1 MTDIGNIR
9 SKNLIDIKLGSL
21 NDKKDVQPQ
30 KPAQQ
35 SNTGSDLINKYLD
48 NQAQINKPSVN
59 KTEAIN
65 GVGSKPAG
73 YKNNLRTMFRENK
86 AVILAIVPRIFTAE
100 DKNGNELI
108 ELNKGEKPGT
118 FLSAIKRLD
127 EVKAEG
133 FNTFHILPIHPPGKN
148 KAMGT
153 AGSLYAP
160 LKYIEDDGQ
169 LAIDPVLVDPNDPR
183 SPQEQMKAFIN
194 ECHKRDIKVML
205 DLPSCASVDMFNAHP
220 ELMAIDKNGNPE
232 TPEGWLDIRMFNP
245 WKDKSKRELNKD
257 LLDMHIKYVDSCI
270 DLGID
275 GIRSDVARAKPTE
288 FWDILINHARQKDPE
303 FAMLG
308 ESYTYETASPQA
320 NMPYDRPEDSLR
332 AGFDAIYGQHHIFH
346 ELKNAKEAS
355 KYITDMLDMS
365 DRLPAGKTLI
375 GSFMTHD
382 DESLMNH
389 GGADFCNLV
398 SVVQSTIP
406 MCNPYVLDGFQS
418 GDYYHYGYAHQY
430 VKPSESAT
438 DNTELEVHPYKM
450 DIFNLSRKPG
460 GDNPEIGKVMTSA
473 FKNRE
478 NSKYQDVITKG
489 DYIELNKSKDKDDQV
504 WAYARHLNGKTLL
517 VVANMNKNRDSSA
530 IIKVPTLKSTQ
541 ELNNLVDN
549 YGQPSKFQV
558 KDGEVRLQ
566 LGPSRAHVF
575 EIDTPDIEKYLDPSQ
590 IHRQNF
596 TNHENVKYNK

>member
-1 MTDIGNIR
+1 MTEINNVR
-9 SKNLIDIKLGSL
+9 KPNLIDLKL
-21 NDKKDVQPQ
+21 NTVN
-30 KPAQQ
+30 KPVEEPKPVEIEKT
-35 SNTGSDLINKYLD
+35 SSDLINRYLE

-59 KTEAIN
+59 KPN
-65 GVGSKPAG
+65 GVGDKGSAVPN
-73 YKNNLRTMFRENK
+73 YKNNLRTMFRDNK
-86 AVILAIVPRIFTAE
+86 AVILAIVPRIFTAQ
-100 DKNGNELI
+100 DKDGDERI
-108 ELNKGEKPGT
+108 ELNRGEKPGT
-118 FLSAIKRLD
+118 FLSAINRLD
-127 EVKAEG
+127 EIKAEG
-133 FNTFHILPIHPPGKN
+133 FNTFHILPIHPPGKT

-169 LAIDPVLVDPNDPR
+169 IAIDPVLVDENDPR
-183 SPQEQMKAFIN
+183 SPQEQMKAFID

-205 DLPSCASVDMFNAHP
+205 DLPSCASVDMYEAHP
-220 ELMAIDKNGNPE
+220 ELMAIDKDGKPE

-355 KYITDMLDMS
+355 NYIKEMLDMS
-365 DRLPAGKTLI
+365 NRLPAGKTLI

-398 SVVQSTIP
+398 SIVQSTIP

-418 GDYYHYGYAHQY
+418 GDYYNYKYSGTH
-430 VKPSESAT
+430 VDPSETVT
-438 DNTELEVHPYKM
+438 DNTELETHPYKM

-460 GDNPEIGKVMTSA
+460 GDHPEIGKVMTSA
-473 FKNRE
+473 FKIRADK
-478 NSKYQDVITKG
+478 KYSELMTKG

-504 WAYARHLNGKTLL
+504 WAYARHLNGKTVL
-517 VVANMNKNRDSSA
+517 VVANMNKNRNSSA
-530 IIKVPTLKSTQ
+530 IIKIPTLKGTQ

-558 KDGEVRLQ
+558 KPGEVRLE

-575 EIDTPDIEKYLDPSQ
+575 EIDTPDIEKYIDEKQ

-596 TNHENVKYNK
+596 TNS

>member
-1 MTDIGNIR
+1 MTDI
-9 SKNLIDIKLGSL
+9 SKIKTGNLIDIKLGKA
-21 NDKKDVQPQ
+21 NDKKQIPES
-30 KPAQQ
+30 KSATN
-35 SNTGSDLINKYLD
+35 NTGSDIINQYLD
-48 NQAQINKPSVN
+48 NQAQINKPAVT
-59 KTEAIN
+59 KVPVIN
-65 GVGSKPAG
+65 GVGSEPVN
-73 YKNNLRTMFRENK
+73 YKNNLRTMFQNNE
-86 AVILAIVPRIFTAE
+86 AVMLAIVPRIFTAE
-100 DKNGNELI
+100 DKNGDELI
-108 ELNKGEKPGT
+108 KSKDGEKPGT

-127 EVKAEG
+127 EIKAEG
-133 FNTFHILPIHPPGKN
+133 FNTFHILPIHPPGKTN
-148 KAMGT
+148 AMGT

-160 LKYIEDDGQ
+160 EKYIEDDGQ

-220 ELMAIDKNGNPE
+220 ELMAINSKGEAE

-257 LLDMHIKYVDSCI
+257 LLDMHLKYVDSCI

-288 FWDILINHARQKDPE
+288 FWDILIKHAREKDPE

-346 ELKNAKEAS
+346 EMSSAKEAS

-389 GGADFCNLV
+389 GGPDFCNLV
-398 SVVQSTIP
+398 SIIQSTIP

-418 GDYYHYGYAHQY
+418 GDTYDYSY
-430 VKPSESAT
+430 K
-438 DNTELEVHPYKM
+438 DTELSEDEAKTTYTGNDEYTVHPYKM

-460 GDNPEIGKVMTSA
+460 GKNPEIGKVMTSA

-478 NSKYQDVITKG
+478 KYKDIISKG
-489 DYIELNKSKDKDDQV
+489 DYIELNKSKDKNDNV

-517 VVANMNKNRDSSA
+517 VVANMSKNRDSSA
-530 IIKVPTLKSTQ
+530 IIDIPTLKGDQ
-541 ELNNLVDN
+541 KINNLVDN
-549 YGQPSKFQV
+549 YGKPSQFQV
-558 KDGEVRLQ
+558 APNELRVK

-575 EIDTPDIEKYLDPSQ
+575 EIDTPDIEKYLSQKQ

-596 TNHENVKYNK
+596 TNTNKVTK

>member
-1 MTDIGNIR
+1 MNDIGNIR
-9 SKNLIDIKLGSL
+9 SKNLIDLKLNSL
-21 NDKKDVQPQ
+21 NEKKDAEPKQ
-30 KPAQQ
+30 PAQKAD
-35 SNTGSDLINKYLD
+35 SGSDLINKYLD
-48 NQAQINKPSVN
+48 NQAQINKPSVGR
-59 KTEAIN
+59 TEGID
-65 GVGSKPAG
+65 GVGARPANF
-73 YKNNLRTMFRENK
+73 KNNLRSMFRDNK

-100 DKNGNELI
+100 DKDGNEKI
-108 ELNKGEKPGT
+108 ETKKGEKPGT
-118 FLSAIKRLD
+118 FLSAINRLD
-127 EVKAEG
+127 EVKAQG
-133 FNTFHILPIHPPGKN
+133 FNTLHILPIHPPGKN

-169 LAIDPVLVDPNDPR
+169 IAIDPVLVDPNDPR

-245 WKDKSKRELNKD
+245 WKDKSKRELNQD

-308 ESYTYETASPQA
+308 ESYTYECASPQA

-355 KYITDMLDMS
+355 NYITDMLDMS

-389 GGADFCNLV
+389 GGPDFCNLV

-418 GDYYHYGYAHQY
+418 GDYYNYGYAHSH
-430 VKPSESAT
+430 VDPADTVT
-438 DNTELEVHPYKM
+438 DNTEMEVHPYKM

-460 GDNPEIGKVMTSA
+460 GNNPEIGRVMTSA
-473 FKNRE
+473 FKNRV
-478 NSKYQDVITKG
+478 NSKYADVITKG

-530 IIKVPTLKSTQ
+530 IIKVPTLKASQ
-541 ELNNLVDN
+541 ELTNLVDN

-558 KDGEVRLQ
+558 KEGEVRLQ

-575 EIDTPDIEKYLDPSQ
+575 EIDTPDIEKYLSPNQ

-596 TNHENVKYNK
+596 TNSESMKYNK

>member
-1 MTDIGNIR
+1 MTEINNVR
-9 SKNLIDIKLGSL
+9 KPNLIDLKL
-21 NDKKDVQPQ
+21 NTMN
-30 KPAQQ
+30 KPVEEPKPVEIEKT
-35 SNTGSDLINKYLD
+35 SSDLINRYLE

-59 KTEAIN
+59 KPN
-65 GVGSKPAG
+65 GVGDKGSAVPN
-73 YKNNLRTMFRENK
+73 YKNNLRTMFRDNK
-86 AVILAIVPRIFTAE
+86 AVILAIVPRIFTAQ
-100 DKNGNELI
+100 DKDGDERI
-108 ELNKGEKPGT
+108 ELNRGEKPGT
-118 FLSAIKRLD
+118 FLSAINRLD
-127 EVKAEG
+127 EIKAEG
-133 FNTFHILPIHPPGKN
+133 FNTFHILPIHPPGKT

-169 LAIDPVLVDPNDPR
+169 IAIDPVLVDENDPR
-183 SPQEQMKAFIN
+183 SPQEQMKAFID

-205 DLPSCASVDMFNAHP
+205 DLPSCASVDMYEAHP
-220 ELMAIDKNGNPE
+220 ELMAIDKDGKPE

-355 KYITDMLDMS
+355 NYIKEMLDMS
-365 DRLPAGKTLI
+365 NRLPAGKTLI

-398 SVVQSTIP
+398 SIVQSTIP

-418 GDYYHYGYAHQY
+418 GDYYNYKYSGTH
-430 VKPSESAT
+430 VDPSETVT
-438 DNTELEVHPYKM
+438 DNTELETHPYKM

-460 GDNPEIGKVMTSA
+460 GDHPEIGKVMTSA
-473 FKNRE
+473 FKIRADK
-478 NSKYQDVITKG
+478 KYSELMTKG

-504 WAYARHLNGKTLL
+504 WAYARHLNGKTVL
-517 VVANMNKNRDSSA
+517 VVANMNKNRNSSA
-530 IIKVPTLKSTQ
+530 IIKIPTLKGTQ

-558 KDGEVRLQ
+558 KPGEVRLE

-575 EIDTPDIEKYLDPSQ
+575 EIDTPDIEKYIDEKQ

-596 TNHENVKYNK
+596 TNS

>member
-1 MTDIGNIR
+1 MADIGNIR
-9 SKNLIDIKLGSL
+9 SKNLIDIQIDKING
-21 NDKKDVQPQ
+21 NDKKVEQNRNNVQNN
-30 KPAQQ
+30 K
-35 SNTGSDLINKYLD
+35 SSSDLINRYLE
-48 NQAQINKPSVN
+48 NQAQINKPSV
-59 KTEAIN
+59 
-65 GVGSKPAG
+65 SKPSAVDG
-73 YKNNLRTMFRENK
+73 NTGAPLNYKNNLRTMFRENK

-100 DKNGNELI
+100 DKNGDELI
-108 ELNKGEKPGT
+108 KSKDGEKPGT
-118 FLSAIKRLD
+118 FLSAISRLD
-127 EVKAEG
+127 EVKAQG
-133 FNTFHILPIHPPGKN
+133 FNTFHILPIHPPGKTH
-148 KAMGT
+148 AMGT

-160 LKYIEDDGQ
+160 EKYIEDDGQ
-169 LAIDPVLVDPNDPR
+169 IAIDPVLVDKNDPR
-183 SPQEQMKAFIN
+183 SPQEQMKAFID

-205 DLPSCASVDMFNAHP
+205 DLPSCASVDMFYAHP

-232 TPEGWLDIRMFNP
+232 TPQGWLDIRMFNP

-288 FWDILINHARQKDPE
+288 FWDILINHARKKDPE

-308 ESYTYETASPQA
+308 ESYTYETASPQS

-346 ELKNAKEAS
+346 ELNNAKGATN
-355 KYITDMLDMS
+355 YITEMLDMS

-382 DESLMNH
+382 DETLMNH
-389 GGADFCNLV
+389 GGPDFCNLV
-398 SVVQSTIP
+398 SIVQSTIP

-418 GDYYHYGYAHQY
+418 GDTYNYSYSKQHAAEGEY
-430 VKPSESAT
+430 VT
-438 DNTELEVHPYKM
+438 DNSELETHPYKM

-460 GDNPEIGKVMTSA
+460 GEHPEIGKVMTSA

-478 NSKYQDVITKG
+478 NKKYQDVITKG
-489 DYIELNKSKDKDDQV
+489 DFIELKKTKDKDDQV
-504 WAYARHLNGKTLL
+504 WAFARHLNGKTLL
-517 VVANMNKNRDSSA
+517 VVANMNKNRNSSA
-530 IIKVPTLKSTQ
+530 IVKIPTLKETQ
-541 ELNNLVDN
+541 QLNNLVDN

-558 KDGEVRLQ
+558 KEGEVRME

-575 EIDTPDIEKYLDPSQ
+575 EIDTPNLENYLDPNQ

-596 TNHENVKYNK
+596 RKN

>member
-1 MTDIGNIR
+1 MTEIYKINRPNMIDAKLNSMNE
-9 SKNLIDIKLGSL
+9 SKVVEPKVNS
-21 NDKKDVQPQ
+21 KD
-30 KPAQQ
+30 
-35 SNTGSDLINKYLD
+35 TGSDLINKYLE
-48 NQAQINKPSVN
+48 NQAQMNKPSVN
-59 KTEAIN
+59 KPTAVNE
-65 GVGSKPAG
+65 VGSKPVN
-73 YKNNLRTMFRENK
+73 YKNNLRTMFRDNK

-100 DKNGNELI
+100 DKNGDELI
-108 ELNKGEKPGT
+108 KEKDGEKPGT
-118 FLSAIKRLD
+118 FLSAINRLD
-127 EVKAEG
+127 EIKAQG
-133 FNTFHILPIHPPGKN
+133 FNTFHILPIHPPGTT

-169 LAIDPVLVDPNDPR
+169 LAIDPVLVDKDDPR
-183 SPQEQMKAFIN
+183 SPQEQMRAFIN

-205 DLPSCASVDMFNAHP
+205 DLPSCASVDMFYNHP

-232 TPEGWLDIRMFNP
+232 TPQGWLDIRMFNP

-288 FWDILINHARQKDPE
+288 FWDILINHARNKDPE

-308 ESYTYETASPQA
+308 ESYTYETASPQE

-346 ELKNAKEAS
+346 ELKNSKEAS
-355 KYITDMLDMS
+355 KYITDMLEMS
-365 DRLPAGKTLI
+365 NRLPAGKTLI

-406 MCNPYVLDGFQS
+406 MCNPYVLDGFQT
-418 GDYYHYGYAHQY
+418 GDYYNYSYGNVDLPEDEKTPNGLH
-430 VKPSESAT
+430 KLT
-438 DNTELEVHPYKM
+438 VHPYKM

-460 GDNPEIGKVMTSA
+460 GDHPEIGKVMTSA
-473 FKNRE
+473 FNNRI
-478 NSKYQDVITKG
+478 NPKYQDIITKG

-504 WAYARHLNGKTLL
+504 WAFARHLNGKTLL
-517 VVANMNKNRDSSA
+517 VVANMNKNRNSSA
-530 IIKVPTLKSTQ
+530 IIKVPTLRPNQSID
-541 ELNNLVDN
+541 NLVDN
-549 YGQPSKFQV
+549 YGKPSKFQV
-558 KDGEVRLQ
+558 KQDELRVE

-575 EIDTPDIEKYLDPSQ
+575 EIDTPYIENYLKPSQ

-596 TNHENVKYNK
+596 NDEE

>member
-1 MTDIGNIR
+1 MTDIGKIK
-9 SKNLIDIKLGSL
+9 SKNLIDIKIDSMKG
-21 NDKKDVQPQ
+21 DKKPEPKPTVQPRT
-30 KPAQQ
+30 
-35 SNTGSDLINKYLD
+35 NTGSDLINRYLE

-59 KTEAIN
+59 RPGAVDSI
-65 GVGSKPAG
+65 GSAPAN
-73 YKNNLRTMFRENK
+73 YKNNLRTMFRDNK
-86 AVILAIVPRIFTAE
+86 AVILAIVPRIFTAQ
-100 DKNGNELI
+100 DKDGDERI
-108 ELNKGEKPGT
+108 ELNRGEKAGT
-118 FLSAIKRLD
+118 FLSAIDRLD
-127 EVKAEG
+127 EIKAEG
-133 FNTFHILPIHPPGKN
+133 FNTFHILPIHPPGTT

-169 LAIDPVLVDPNDPR
+169 LAIDPTLVDPNDPR
-183 SPQEQMKAFIN
+183 TPQEQMKAFIN

-232 TPEGWLDIRMFNP
+232 TPAGWLDIRMFNP

-257 LLDMHIKYVDSCI
+257 LLDMHLKYVDSCI

-288 FWDILINHARQKDPE
+288 FWDIFIKHARQRDPE

-346 ELKNAKEAS
+346 ELKNASEAS
-355 KYITDMLDMS
+355 NYIKEMLDMS
-365 DRLPAGKTLI
+365 NRLPAGKTLI

-389 GGADFCNLV
+389 GGVDFCNLV
-398 SVVQSTIP
+398 SIVQSTIP

-418 GDYYHYGYAHQY
+418 GDYYNYKYAHQH
-430 VKPSESAT
+430 VDKSETVT

-460 GDNPEIGKVMTSA
+460 GENPEIGKVMTSA

-478 NSKYQDVITKG
+478 NKKYQDVLTKG
-489 DYIELNKSKDKDDQV
+489 DFIELKKSKDKDDQI
-504 WAYARHLNGKTLL
+504 WAYARHLNGKTIL
-517 VVANMNKNRDSSA
+517 VVANMNKNRNSSA
-530 IIKVPTLKSTQ
+530 IIKIPTLKENQ
-541 ELNNLVDN
+541 ELKNLVDN

-558 KDGEVRLQ
+558 KPDELRLE

-575 EIDTPDIEKYLDPSQ
+575 EIDTPDIERHIDPKQ

-596 TNHENVKYNK
+596 TNDYRF

>member
-1 MTDIGNIR
+1 MTDITNIR
-9 SKNLIDIKLGSL
+9 KPNLIDLKLGSMG
-21 NDKKDVQPQ
+21 DKKTAEPQ
-30 KPAQQ
+30 KPAI
-35 SNTGSDLINKYLD
+35 SEKTGSDMINRYLE
-48 NQAQINKPSVN
+48 NQAQINKPSVS
-59 KTEAIN
+59 KTPAIN
-65 GVGSKPAG
+65 GVGSAPAN
-73 YKNNLRTMFRENK
+73 YKNNLRTMFRNNE

-100 DKNGNELI
+100 DKTGDELI
-108 ELNKGEKPGT
+108 KAKDGEKPGT
-118 FLSAIKRLD
+118 FLSAINRLD
-127 EVKAEG
+127 EIKAEG
-133 FNTFHILPIHPPGKN
+133 FNTFHILPIHPTGKMN
-148 KAMGT
+148 AMGT

-160 LKYIEDDGQ
+160 EKYIEDDGQ
-169 LAIDPVLVDPNDPR
+169 IAIDPSLVDPNDPR

-205 DLPSCASVDMFNAHP
+205 DLPSCASVDMFYAHP

-288 FWDILINHARQKDPE
+288 FWDILINHARKRDPE

-355 KYITDMLDMS
+355 NYITDMLDMS
-365 DRLPAGKTLI
+365 NRLPAGKTLI

-398 SVVQSTIP
+398 SIVQSTIP

-418 GDYYHYGYAHQY
+418 RDYYNYSYANQDL
-430 VKPSESAT
+430 PESEET
-438 DNTELEVHPYKM
+438 PNGLKHLTVHPYKM

-460 GDNPEIGKVMTSA
+460 GNHPEIGKVMTSA
-473 FKNRE
+473 FNVRADK
-478 NSKYQDVITKG
+478 KYNDIMTKG
-489 DYIELNKSKDKDDQV
+489 DYIELSKSKDKGDQV
-504 WAYARHLNGKTLL
+504 WAYARHLNGKTVL
-517 VVANMNKNRDSSA
+517 VVANMNKNRNSSA
-530 IIKVPTLKSTQ
+530 IIKIPTLKSTQ

-549 YGQPSKFQV
+549 YGKPSRFQV
-558 KDGEVRLQ
+558 KQDELRVE

-575 EIDTPDIEKYLDPSQ
+575 EIDTPDIEKYLDQKQ

-596 TNHENVKYNK
+596 TNNNN

>member
-1 MTDIGNIR
+1 MTDIGKIK
-9 SKNLIDIKLGSL
+9 SKNLIDIKLESVNSNRKQDTNAAARTNVKEGS
-21 NDKKDVQPQ
+21 N
-30 KPAQQ
+30 
-35 SNTGSDLINKYLD
+35 LINRYLE

-59 KTEAIN
+59 KAEAIN
-65 GVGSKPAG
+65 DIGSKPAN
-73 YKNNLRTMFRENK
+73 YKNNLRTMFRDNK
-86 AVILAIVPRIFTAE
+86 AVILAIVPRIFTAD
-100 DKNGNELI
+100 DKDGDERV

-118 FLSAIKRLD
+118 FLSAINRLD
-127 EVKAEG
+127 EIKAEG

-169 LAIDPVLVDPNDPR
+169 LAIDPTLVDPNDPR

-257 LLDMHIKYVDSCI
+257 LLDMHVKYVDSCI

-346 ELKNAKEAS
+346 ELKDATEAS
-355 KYITDMLDMS
+355 DYIKEMLDMS
-365 DRLPAGKTLI
+365 NRLPAGKTLI

-398 SVVQSTIP
+398 SIVQSTIP

-418 GDYYHYGYAHQY
+418 GDYYNYGYAHKH
-430 VKPSESAT
+430 VDKSETVT

-478 NSKYQDVITKG
+478 NPKYQDVLTKG
-489 DYIELNKSKDKDDQV
+489 DFIELKKSKDKDDQV
-504 WAYARHLNGKTLL
+504 WAFARHLNGKTIL
-517 VVANMNKNRDSSA
+517 VVANMNKNRNSSA
-530 IIKVPTLKSTQ
+530 IIKIPSLKENQ
-541 ELNNLVDN
+541 ELKNLVDN

-558 KDGEVRLQ
+558 KPDELRLE

-575 EIDTPDIEKYLDPSQ
+575 EIDTPDIEKLIDPKQ
-590 IHRQNF
+590 VHRQNF
-596 TNHENVKYNK
+596 TNDYRF

>member
-1 MTDIGNIR
+1 MADIGNIR
-9 SKNLIDIKLGSL
+9 NRNLIDLKLGTL
-21 NDKKDVQPQ
+21 NDKKQVEQPKQ
-30 KPAQQ
+30 DAAPK
-35 SNTGSDLINKYLD
+35 SGSSLIDKYLD
-48 NQAQINKPSVN
+48 NQARINKPSVN
-59 KTEAIN
+59 KPTAVD
-65 GVGSKPAG
+65 GVGSTPDG
-73 YKNNLRTMFRENK
+73 YKNNLRTMFRDNK

-100 DKNGNELI
+100 DKNGDELI
-108 ELNKGEKPGT
+108 RIKDGEKPGT
-118 FLSAIKRLD
+118 FLSAINRLD
-127 EVKAEG
+127 EIKAEG
-133 FNTFHILPIHPPGKN
+133 FNTFHILPIHPPGKTD
-148 KAMGT
+148 AMGT

-169 LAIDPVLVDPNDPR
+169 IAIDPVLVDKDDPR
-183 SPQEQMKAFIN
+183 SPQEQFKAFIN

-205 DLPSCASVDMFNAHP
+205 DLPSCASVDMFKAHP
-220 ELMAIDKNGNPE
+220 ELMAIDKHGNPE

-257 LLDMHIKYVDSCI
+257 LLDMHLKYVDSCI

-288 FWDILINHARQKDPE
+288 FWDIVINHARQRDPE

-308 ESYTYETASPQA
+308 ESYTYECASPQA
-320 NMPYDRPEDSLR
+320 NMPYDRPEDTLR

-346 ELKNAKEAS
+346 ELKNATEAS
-355 KYITDMLDMS
+355 KYITDMLEMS

-389 GGADFCNLV
+389 GGPDFCNLV
-398 SVVQSTIP
+398 SVIQSTIP

-418 GDYYHYGYAHQY
+418 GDYYNYGYAKQH
-430 VKPSESAT
+430 VPENETVT

-450 DIFNLSRKPG
+450 DIFNLSRRPG
-460 GDNPEIGKVMTSA
+460 GDHPEIGKVMTSA

-478 NSKYQDVITKG
+478 KYSDVITKG
-489 DYIELNKSKDKDDQV
+489 SYIELEKSKDKGDQV
-504 WAYARHLNGKTLL
+504 WAFARHLNGKTLL
-517 VVANMNKNRDSSA
+517 VVANTNENRPSTA
-530 IIKVPTLKSTQ
+530 IVKVPTLKSTQ
-541 ELNNLVDN
+541 QLNNLVDN

-558 KDGEVRLQ
+558 KDGEIRME

-575 EIDTPDIEKYLDPSQ
+575 EIDTPDLERYIAPEK

-596 TNHENVKYNK
+596 TNPENVKY

>member
-1 MTDIGNIR
+1 MTDLNNINSNNIMTSR
-9 SKNLIDIKLGSL
+9 MESMNSA
-21 NDKKDVQPQ
+21 KKIQEQAPAVQTEKSQ
-30 KPAQQ
+30 
-35 SNTGSDLINKYLD
+35 SDLINKYLE
-48 NQAQINKPSVN
+48 NQAQINKPSVS
-59 KTEAIN
+59 KTGKVDEI
-65 GVGSKPAG
+65 GSAPAN
-73 YKNNLRTMFRENK
+73 YKNNLRSMFRNNQ
-86 AVILAIVPRIFTAE
+86 AVILAIVPRTFTAE
-100 DKNGNELI
+100 DKNGDELI
-108 ELNKGEKPGT
+108 KRKDGEKPGT
-118 FLSAIKRLD
+118 FLSAINRLD
-127 EVKAEG
+127 EIKAEG
-133 FNTFHILPIHPPGKN
+133 FNTFHILPIHPTGKT

-160 LKYIEDDGQ
+160 EKYIEDDGQ
-169 LAIDPVLVDPNDPR
+169 IAIDPDLVDPNDPR

-220 ELMAIDKNGNPE
+220 ELMAIDKKGEAE

-245 WKDKSKRELNKD
+245 WEDKSKRTLNKA
-257 LLDMHIKYVDSCI
+257 LLDMHMKYVDSCI

-288 FWDILINHARQKDPE
+288 FWDILINHARQRDPE

-308 ESYTYETASPQA
+308 ESYTYECASPQQ

-346 ELKNAKEAS
+346 ELKNASEAS
-355 KYITDMLDMS
+355 KYIDDMLQMS

-389 GGADFCNLV
+389 GGPDFCNLV
-398 SVVQSTIP
+398 SIVQSTIP

-418 GDYYHYGYAHQY
+418 GDWYNYSYAN
-430 VKPSESAT
+430 KESDETVT
-438 DNTELEVHPYKM
+438 DNHELEVHPYKL

-473 FKNRE
+473 FNMRKAN
-478 NSKYQDVITKG
+478 QDVMTKG
-489 DYIELNKSKDKDDQV
+489 DFIELKKSKDKNDQV
-504 WAYARHLNGKTLL
+504 WAYARHLNGKTFL
-517 VVANMNKNRDSSA
+517 VVANMNKNRASSA
-530 IIKVPTLKSTQ
+530 VINVPTLKENQ
-541 ELNNLVDN
+541 KLDNLVDN

-558 KDGEVRLQ
+558 KPNELRVE

-575 EIDTPDIEKYLDPSQ
+575 EIDTPDIEKYCDAEQ

-596 TNHENVKYNK
+596 TKQ

>member
-1 MTDIGNIR
+1 MTDLNVGR
-9 SKNLIDIKLGSL
+9 KTLIDLKVEQINGTEKK
-21 NDKKDVQPQ
+21 NDSVKET
-30 KPAQQ
+30 PAYEK
-35 SNTGSDLINKYLD
+35 SSSDLINQYLE
-48 NQAQINKPSVN
+48 NQAKINKPAVVINNGEPPVN
-59 KTEAIN
+59 
-65 GVGSKPAG
+65 
-73 YKNNLRTMFRENK
+73 YRNNLRSMFRDNK
-86 AVILAIVPRIFTAE
+86 AVILAIVPRLFTAE
-100 DKNGNELI
+100 DKNGDELI
-108 ELNKGEKPGT
+108 KAKDGEKPGT
-118 FLSAIKRLD
+118 FLSAIDRLD
-127 EVKAEG
+127 EIKAQG
-133 FNTFHILPIHPPGKN
+133 FNTFHILPIHPPGKTH
-148 KAMGT
+148 AMGT

-160 LKYIEDDGQ
+160 EKYIEDDGQ
-169 LAIDPVLVDPNDPR
+169 IAIDPVLVDKNDPR

-194 ECHKRDIKVML
+194 ECHKRNIKVML

-220 ELMAIDKNGNPE
+220 ELMAIDKDGNPE

-257 LLDMHIKYVDSCI
+257 LLDMHMKYVDSCI

-346 ELKNAKEAS
+346 ELNDAKGATN
-355 KYITDMLDMS
+355 YITEMLDMS

-382 DESLMNH
+382 DETLMNH
-389 GGADFCNLV
+389 GGPDFCNLV
-398 SVVQSTIP
+398 SIVQSAIP

-418 GDYYHYGYAHQY
+418 GDTYNYSY
-430 VKPSESAT
+430 SEKHAKEDETVT
-438 DNTELEVHPYKM
+438 DNTLLETHPYKM

-460 GDNPEIGKVMTSA
+460 GDHPEIGKVMTSA
-473 FKNRE
+473 FKFRE
-478 NSKYQDVITKG
+478 NKKYQDIITKG
-489 DYIELNKSKDKDDQV
+489 DFIELKKTKDNDDQV
-504 WAYARHLNGKTLL
+504 WAFARHLNGKTLL
-517 VVANMNKNRDSSA
+517 VVANMNKNRNSTA
-530 IIKVPTLKSTQ
+530 IVKVPTLKENQ
-541 ELNNLVDN
+541 ELKNLVDH

-558 KDGEVRLQ
+558 GPNEVRVD
-566 LGPSRAHVF
+566 LGPSRAHIF
-575 EIDTPDIEKYLDPSQ
+575 EIDTPNIEEHLNPSQ

-596 TNHENVKYNK
+596 TKF

>member
-1 MTDIGNIR
+1 MTDIHNIGQNITNIR
-9 SKNLIDIKLGSL
+9 LNPNPSTTMKKTSKVNYE
-21 NDKKDVQPQ
+21 QTQ
-30 KPAQQ
+30 
-35 SNTGSDLINKYLD
+35 SDLINRYLE
-48 NQAQINKPSVN
+48 NQAQINIPSVN
-59 KTEAIN
+59 KPEKVS
-65 GVGSKPAG
+65 GVGSEPVN
-73 YKNNLRTMFRENK
+73 YKNNLRTMFRNNQ
-86 AVILAIVPRIFTAE
+86 AVMLAIVPRTFTAE
-100 DKNGNELI
+100 DKNGDELI
-108 ELNKGEKPGT
+108 KRSDGEKPGT
-118 FLSAIKRLD
+118 FLSAINRLD
-127 EVKAEG
+127 EIKAEG
-133 FNTFHILPIHPPGKN
+133 FNTFHILPIHPTGKN

-169 LAIDPVLVDPNDPR
+169 IAIDPDLVDPNDSR

-220 ELMAIDKNGNPE
+220 ELMAINKKGEAE

-245 WKDKSKRELNKD
+245 WEDKSKRTLNKA
-257 LLDMHIKYVDSCI
+257 LLDMHMKYVDSCI

-288 FWDILINHARQKDPE
+288 FWDILINHARQRDPE

-308 ESYTYETASPQA
+308 EAYTYECASPQR
-320 NMPYDRPEDSLR
+320 NMPYDRPEDTLR

-346 ELKNAKEAS
+346 ELKDAKEAS
-355 KYITDMLDMS
+355 NYIVEMLNMS
-365 DRLPAGKTLI
+365 DNLPAGKTLI

-389 GGADFCNLV
+389 GGPDFCNLV
-398 SVVQSTIP
+398 SIVQSTIP

-418 GDYYHYGYAHQY
+418 GDWYNYSYAH
-430 VKPSESAT
+430 KESDETVT
-438 DNTELEVHPYKM
+438 DNHELEVHPYKL

-460 GDNPEIGKVMTSA
+460 GNNPEIGKIMTSA
-473 FKNRE
+473 FNNRKAHE
-478 NSKYQDVITKG
+478 ELITKG
-489 DYIELNKSKDKDDQV
+489 DYIELNKRKDKNDQV

-517 VVANMNKNRDSSA
+517 VVANMNKNRPSSA
-530 IIKVPTLKSTQ
+530 IIDIPTLKGDQ
-541 ELNNLVDN
+541 KIDNLVDN
-549 YGQPSKFQV
+549 YGKPSKFQV
-558 KDGEVRLQ
+558 KPNELRVE

-575 EIDTPDIEKYLDPSQ
+575 EIDTPDIEKYLKPEQ

-596 TNHENVKYNK
+596 TKN

>member
-1 MTDIGNIR
+1 MTDIGKIK
-9 SKNLIDIKLGSL
+9 SKNLIDIKLDSVNSNRKQDTNAAARTNVKEGS
-21 NDKKDVQPQ
+21 N
-30 KPAQQ
+30 
-35 SNTGSDLINKYLD
+35 LINRYLE

-59 KTEAIN
+59 KAEAIN
-65 GVGSKPAG
+65 DIGSKPTN
-73 YKNNLRTMFRENK
+73 YKNNLRTMFRDNK
-86 AVILAIVPRIFTAE
+86 AVILAIVPRIFTAD
-100 DKNGNELI
+100 DKDGNERV

-118 FLSAIKRLD
+118 FLSAINRLD
-127 EVKAEG
+127 EIKAEG

-169 LAIDPVLVDPNDPR
+169 LAIDPTLVDPNDPR

-257 LLDMHIKYVDSCI
+257 LLDMHVKYVDSCI

-346 ELKNAKEAS
+346 ELKDATEAS
-355 KYITDMLDMS
+355 DYIKEMLDMS
-365 DRLPAGKTLI
+365 NRLPAGKTLI

-398 SVVQSTIP
+398 SIVQSTIP

-418 GDYYHYGYAHQY
+418 GDYYNYGYAHKH
-430 VKPSESAT
+430 VDKSETVT

-478 NSKYQDVITKG
+478 NPKYQDVLTKG
-489 DYIELNKSKDKDDQV
+489 DFIELKKSKDKDDQV
-504 WAYARHLNGKTLL
+504 WAYARHLNGKTIL
-517 VVANMNKNRDSSA
+517 VVANMNKNRNSSA
-530 IIKVPTLKSTQ
+530 IIKIPSLKENQ
-541 ELNNLVDN
+541 ELKNLVDN

-558 KDGEVRLQ
+558 KPDELRLE

-575 EIDTPDIEKYLDPSQ
+575 EIDTPDIEKLIDPKQ
-590 IHRQNF
+590 VHRQNF
-596 TNHENVKYNK
+596 TNDYRF

>member
-1 MTDIGNIR
+1 MTEINNVR
-9 SKNLIDIKLGSL
+9 KPNLIDLKL
-21 NDKKDVQPQ
+21 NTMN
-30 KPAQQ
+30 KPVEEPKPVEIEKT
-35 SNTGSDLINKYLD
+35 SSDLINRYLE

-59 KTEAIN
+59 KPN
-65 GVGSKPAG
+65 GVGDKGSAVPN
-73 YKNNLRTMFRENK
+73 YKNNLRTMFRDNK
-86 AVILAIVPRIFTAE
+86 AVILAIVPRIFTAQ
-100 DKNGNELI
+100 DKDGDERI
-108 ELNKGEKPGT
+108 ELNRGEKPGT
-118 FLSAIKRLD
+118 FLSAINRLD
-127 EVKAEG
+127 EIKAEG
-133 FNTFHILPIHPPGKN
+133 FNTFHILPIHPPGKT

-169 LAIDPVLVDPNDPR
+169 IAIDPVLVDENDPR
-183 SPQEQMKAFIN
+183 SPQEQMKAFID

-205 DLPSCASVDMFNAHP
+205 DLPSCASVDMYEAHP
-220 ELMAIDKNGNPE
+220 ELMAIDKDGKPE

-355 KYITDMLDMS
+355 NYIKEMLDMS
-365 DRLPAGKTLI
+365 NRLPAGKTLI

-398 SVVQSTIP
+398 SIVQSTIP

-418 GDYYHYGYAHQY
+418 GDYYNYKYSGTH
-430 VKPSESAT
+430 VDPSETVT
-438 DNTELEVHPYKM
+438 DNTELETHPYKM

-460 GDNPEIGKVMTSA
+460 GDHPEIGKVMTSA
-473 FKNRE
+473 FKNRADK
-478 NSKYQDVITKG
+478 KYSELMTKG

-504 WAYARHLNGKTLL
+504 WAYARHLNGKTVL
-517 VVANMNKNRDSSA
+517 VVANMNKNRNSSA
-530 IIKVPTLKSTQ
+530 IIKIPTLKGTQ

-558 KDGEVRLQ
+558 KPGEVRLE

-575 EIDTPDIEKYLDPSQ
+575 EIDTPDIEKYIDEKQ

-596 TNHENVKYNK
+596 TNS

>member
-1 MTDIGNIR
+1 MTDIGKIK
-9 SKNLIDIKLGSL
+9 SKNLIDIKLDSVNSNRKQDTNAAARTNVKEGS
-21 NDKKDVQPQ
+21 N
-30 KPAQQ
+30 
-35 SNTGSDLINKYLD
+35 LINRYLE

-59 KTEAIN
+59 KAEAIN
-65 GVGSKPAG
+65 DIGSKPAN
-73 YKNNLRTMFRENK
+73 YKNNLRTMFRDNK
-86 AVILAIVPRIFTAE
+86 AVILAIVPRIFTAD
-100 DKNGNELI
+100 DKDGNERV

-118 FLSAIKRLD
+118 FLSAINRLD
-127 EVKAEG
+127 EIKAEG

-169 LAIDPVLVDPNDPR
+169 LAIDPTLVDPNDPR

-257 LLDMHIKYVDSCI
+257 LLDMHVKYVDSCI

-346 ELKNAKEAS
+346 ELKDATEAS
-355 KYITDMLDMS
+355 DYIKEMLDMS
-365 DRLPAGKTLI
+365 NRLPAGKTLI

-398 SVVQSTIP
+398 SIVQSTIP

-418 GDYYHYGYAHQY
+418 GDYYNYGYAHKH
-430 VKPSESAT
+430 VDKSETVT

-478 NSKYQDVITKG
+478 NPKYQDVLTKG
-489 DYIELNKSKDKDDQV
+489 DFIELKKSKDKDDQV
-504 WAYARHLNGKTLL
+504 WAYARHLNGKTIL
-517 VVANMNKNRDSSA
+517 VVANMNKNRNSSA
-530 IIKVPTLKSTQ
+530 IIKIPSLKENQ
-541 ELNNLVDN
+541 ELKNLVDN

-558 KDGEVRLQ
+558 KPDELRLE

-575 EIDTPDIEKYLDPSQ
+575 EIDTPDIEKLIDPNQ
-590 IHRQNF
+590 VHRQNF
-596 TNHENVKYNK
+596 TNDYRF